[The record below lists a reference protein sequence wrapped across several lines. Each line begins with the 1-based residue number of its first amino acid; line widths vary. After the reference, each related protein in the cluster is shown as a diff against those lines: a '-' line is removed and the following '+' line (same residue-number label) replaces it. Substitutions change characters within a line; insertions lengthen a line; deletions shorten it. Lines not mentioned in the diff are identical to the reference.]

1 MAGDGGGELAAA
13 GEAELLVELAGGG
26 EGEEVAGLAAEEGGG
41 AGEEA
46 EVGVVVEDGLEL
58 GEDLGVGLL
67 DRGHARAAELL
78 SELLAALAVE
88 EGEDRRSRGR

>member
-1 MAGDGGGELAAA
+1 MAGDGGGKLAAA

-26 EGEEVAGLAAEEGGG
+26 EGEEAAGMPAEEGGG

-46 EVGVVVEDGLEL
+46 EEGVAVEDGLEL

-67 DRGHARAAELL
+67 DRGHARAAQLL
-78 SELLAALAVE
+78 P
-88 EGEDRRSRGR
+88 